1 MSISRAVSTGV
12 RTIHNTVKSEMLIPS
27 LARELAQRSTARV
40 LVTGATGRLGQTLV
54 PALTDRGMSCIST
67 SRALPKSPNQVQMTF
82 KESVDDLS
90 RMLEKHDIHAV
101 LNAAAAS
108 SGELHEMLLVN
119 TEAAVRLSQAAGQ
132 VGAAFLQVSTTA
144 TQILGVTQAKPYAYS
159 KQLAEQILQG
169 NDHARIARLDVLLG
183 DDSKIDLSLLA
194 AIGKFLPVGLQ
205 IGGIDSTIQPT
216 TYEAASK
223 ALASYLEMILAGKD
237 HPIEINIAGH
247 PVKMSDFIRMV
258 GNSAY
263 ELHVPIEALHGL
275 AKLVNEGSLTQEFLR
290 LAVIS
295 NKNPIIHDTADFQ
308 SLHGSPIPS
317 VDDMVAKVHETVS
330 YGSLLD
336 AGRRV
341 LSRAPIGRLIS
352 ETAGILTLSDFRKA

>member
-1 MSISRAVSTGV
+1 MAISHLASTV
-12 RTIHNTVKSEMLIPS
+12 ARTMHSSSEVLIPS
-27 LARELAQRSTARV
+27 VRKNLTQNAAARV

-54 PALTDRGMSCIST
+54 PELTERGMRCIST
-67 SRALPKSPNQVQMTF
+67 SRSAPKKPDQVQMTF
-82 KESVDDLS
+82 KESTDDLS
-90 RMLEKHDIHAV
+90 RMLEKHSIHAV

-108 SGELHEMLLVN
+108 SGELDEMLPVN
-119 TEAAVRLSQAAGQ
+119 TQAPVRMAEAARM
-132 VGAAFLQVSTTA
+132 VGIPFVQVSTTA
-144 TQILGVTQAKPYAYS
+144 TQILGVTKAKPYAYS
-159 KQLAEQILQG
+159 KQLAEQMLQEK
-169 NDHARIARLDVLLG
+169 DHARIARLDVLLG
-183 DDSKIDLSLLA
+183 CDSKIDLSLLA

-223 ALASYLEMILAGKD
+223 ALASFTQLILAGED
-237 HPIEINIAGH
+237 HRTEINIAGH

-263 ELHVPIEALHGL
+263 ELHVPIESLHGL

-308 SLHGSPIPS
+308 SLHGTPIPS
-317 VDDMVAKVHETVS
+317 VDDVVAKVHETVS
-330 YGSLLD
+330 FGSLLD
-336 AGRRV
+336 AGKRV
-341 LSRAPIGRLIS
+341 LSRASITGLAR
-352 ETAGILTLSDFRKA
+352 ETSKILSLSDFRRA